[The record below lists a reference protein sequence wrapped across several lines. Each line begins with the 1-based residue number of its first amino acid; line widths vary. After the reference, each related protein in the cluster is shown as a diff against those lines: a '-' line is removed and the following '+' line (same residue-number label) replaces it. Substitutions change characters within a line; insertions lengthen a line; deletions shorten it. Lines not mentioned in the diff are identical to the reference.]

1 MDCILLFSISA
12 VLLNLSRAFPA
23 TVAQGEFLFNPHVF
37 FKSDIQS
44 DDVDV
49 FSRILQANKEI
60 SGMLLEGDMVL
71 PTTKNA
77 MKCLNDYCRWPK
89 SSSGWVEVPYSIAN
103 DFYDYERTVIENA
116 MKSIAAK
123 TCVHFVP
130 RTNQVDYI
138 SIENLVGFM
147 IDDYERTVIENA
159 MKSIAA
165 KTCVHF
171 VPRTNQVDYISI
183 ENLVGCSST
192 VGRAGGKQQL
202 SLSVGGCVFHGI
214 IEHELLHSLGFHH
227 EHTRSDRDQYI
238 WINWQNIPQASAHNF
253 QIKDTNNLNT
263 PYDYNSIMHYGRTA
277 FTITYGMETIVPIP
291 NPLVQIGQR
300 QELSDIDIQRI
311 NKLYECAL

>member
-1 MDCILLFSISA
+1 MTTADGQSPHLDGLKCHIPLLMTSVSDEKSTFILHNC
-12 VLLNLSRAFPA
+12 V
-23 TVAQGEFLFNPHVF
+23 
-37 FKSDIQS
+37 
-44 DDVDV
+44 
-49 FSRILQANKEI
+49 
-60 SGMLLEGDMVL
+60 GMLLEGDMVL

-103 DFYDYERTVIENA
+103 DFY
-116 MKSIAAK
+116 
-123 TCVHFVP
+123 
-130 RTNQVDYI
+130 
-138 SIENLVGFM
+138 
-147 IDDYERTVIENA
+147 DYERTVIENA

-311 NKLYECAL
+311 NKLYECGEHITPM

>member
-1 MDCILLFSISA
+1 MDCILLFSVSA

-23 TVAQGEFLFNPHVF
+23 AVDQ
-37 FKSDIQS
+37 DIQS
-44 DDVDV
+44 GDVDM

-71 PTTKNA
+71 PTTMNA

-89 SSSGWVEVPYSIAN
+89 SPSGWVEVPYSIAN
-103 DFYDYERTVIENA
+103 DFYDYERAVIDNA

-123 TCVHFVP
+123 TCV
-130 RTNQVDYI
+130 R
-138 SIENLVGFM
+138 
-147 IDDYERTVIENA
+147 
-159 MKSIAA
+159 
-165 KTCVHF
+165 F

-183 ENLVGCSST
+183 ENLVGCSSA
-192 VGRAGGKQQL
+192 VGRSGGKQQL
-202 SLSVGGCVFHGI
+202 SLSVDGCASHGI

-253 QIKDTNNLNT
+253 QLKDTNNLNT

-277 FTITYGMETIVPIP
+277 FTIKSGMETIIPIP

-300 QELSDIDIQRI
+300 QELSAIDIQRI